1 VERKLATVVFAD
13 LVGSTGMASDEDPER
28 VRLRLEG
35 FYDAMAAEIETA
47 GGTVEKFAGDAVMAV
62 FGVPVA
68 LEDHAERALHA
79 TLAMQRR
86 LEELFE
92 DEVAMRIGVNTGEVV
107 VGRPREGSSFV
118 SGDAVNV
125 CMRLEQAAAPAE
137 VLVGERT
144 VAAVRGA
151 FEFSDRRTVAAKGKK
166 DGVSCRRLARAL
178 SLMRPRGVGGLHAAF
193 VGREP
198 ELCRLQDAYRRV
210 VAAETPS
217 LVTIVGE
224 AGVGKTRLVREL
236 WRWLAA
242 QEPQPLQRTGR
253 CLPYGKVAY
262 WALGEVLK
270 EQLDVA
276 EGDSPESILRQLGDR
291 EVLGLSLGLDVA
303 RDLHPLVARD
313 RFQDAWVG
321 LLTELTADRPAAVL
335 IEDVHWADDPLLE
348 LLEHIL
354 EQVRGSLIVLATA
367 RPEFLDVHPG
377 FGRRRGEILSLEP
390 LGAGAVQ
397 ELVDQLLG
405 AKLAEALW
413 PVLAQA
419 EGNPF
424 FVEEV
429 LASLIDRGL
438 LERRDDAWSAD
449 GLPDDFVIPD
459 TVQAVV
465 AARIDLLGPAEKEA
479 LQAASVIGRVFWSG
493 PVYELCLNVD
503 PDLRQLEERD
513 FVRLRIGSSIEGE
526 REYAIKHAVTREV
539 AYSSIPKPRR
549 ARLHAAFADWVERLA
564 GRRDEHAPILAYH
577 YAQAVLPEDADLAW
591 AGEPERL
598 RQLQEK
604 AVEWLRRAAEL
615 ALGRYEIEEGLTL
628 LHRALE
634 LEPSRS
640 TAGAIWHEIGRAHV
654 LKYDG
659 EPFFAAM
666 QTAIDLSDD
675 PLAIA
680 DMYSDLARETVV
692 RVGMWRK
699 PPDPERIEEWVE
711 RALELAPDGAE
722 TRAKALIARVFWG
735 GTAAEAVEATAIA
748 ERVGDL
754 HLRCWALMARSSV
767 AFREQEYEQ
776 SLSWKLQA
784 NELADALS
792 DPDLIA
798 DPDLAG
804 VWPALALGRFGQAR
818 RLGARVHALNLGLT
832 THHRVHAVAVPI
844 EVEELLGDWQ
854 AVRRLREEAE
864 AAVEANLDTPCVRNP
879 RSLLVCALAEEIAGN
894 HEEATALMRRAD
906 ELGMKGHG
914 LVLEGPRVRLELI
927 RGNLDTVR
935 QLLGEDDLL
944 AQRRTGYHLG
954 RHSIRLDALAALRDR
969 ARAEQ
974 EAALFLKPG
983 TYLEPFALRA
993 LGIVRENERLVV
1005 QAQERFDAMGLTWH
1019 AAQTH
1024 RLVQVR

>member
-1 VERKLATVVFAD
+1 
-13 LVGSTGMASDEDPER
+13 MASDEDPER
-28 VRLRLEG
+28 ARLRLEG

-86 LEELFE
+86 LQELFGS
-92 DEVAMRIGVNTGEVV
+92 EVTMRIGVNTGEVV

-118 SGDAVNV
+118 TGDAVNV
-125 CMRLEQAAAPAE
+125 GMRLEQAAAAGD

-151 FEFSDRRTVAAKGKK
+151 FEFSDRQTVVAKGKEH
-166 DGVSCRRLARAL
+166 GVSCRRLVRAL

-210 VAAETPS
+210 VSAGAPG
-217 LVTIVGE
+217 LVTILGD

-236 WRWLAA
+236 WRWLAE

-270 EQLDVA
+270 EHLDVA
-276 EGDSPESILRQLGDR
+276 EGDSRESVLRRLGNR

-313 RFQDAWVG
+313 RFQDAWVDF
-321 LLTELTADRPAAVL
+321 LTELTADRPAAVL

-348 LLEHIL
+348 LIEHVL
-354 EQVRGSLIVLATA
+354 EQVRGPLIALATA

-377 FGRRRGEILSLEP
+377 FGRRRGETLSLEP
-390 LGAGAVQ
+390 LGAVAVQ
-397 ELVDQLLG
+397 ELVEQLLG
-405 AKLAEALW
+405 ASLPEALW
-413 PVLAQA
+413 NVLAQA

-424 FVEEV
+424 FLEEV
-429 LASLIDRGL
+429 LASLIDQGV
-438 LERRDDAWSAD
+438 LERRNGSWST
-449 GLPDDFVIPD
+449 GRLPDDFVVPD

-493 PVYELCLNVD
+493 PVYELCPDVD

-539 AYSSIPKPRR
+539 AYSSIAKPRR
-549 ARLHAAFADWVERLA
+549 ARLHATFADWVERLA
-564 GRRDEHAPILAYH
+564 GRRDEHAPILAHH
-577 YAQAVLPEDADLAW
+577 YAQAARPQDADLAW

-598 RQLQEK
+598 EQLQAK
-604 AVEWLRRAAEL
+604 AVAWLRRAAEL

-640 TAGAIWHEIGRAHV
+640 TASAIWHEIGRAHV

-659 EPFFAAM
+659 EPFSAAM

-675 PLAIA
+675 PQAIA

-699 PPDPERIEEWVE
+699 PPDPERIDEWVE
-711 RALELAPDGAE
+711 RALELAPDTAE
-722 TRAKALIARVFWG
+722 IRAKALIARVLG
-735 GTAAEAVEATAIA
+735 RDDGRGRRGRRHCRASRRSTPTLLGAHGPLQRRLSRAGLRGVVGVEA
-748 ERVGDL
+748 
-754 HLRCWALMARSSV
+754 
-767 AFREQEYEQ
+767 
-776 SLSWKLQA
+776 
-784 NELADALS
+784 
-792 DPDLIA
+792 
-798 DPDLAG
+798 AG
-804 VWPALALGRFGQAR
+804 QRAR
-818 RLGARVHALNLGLT
+818 RLPLRPRP
-832 THHRVHAVAVPI
+832 HRRSRPS
-844 EVEELLGDWQ
+844 
-854 AVRRLREEAE
+854 RRLASSC
-864 AAVEANLDTPCVRNP
+864 A
-879 RSLLVCALAEEIAGN
+879 RSLRRGATARSARARFEPGADHTPPSTRGRGADRGRGVARRLAEGTKA
-894 HEEATALMRRAD
+894 
-906 ELGMKGHG
+906 K
-914 LVLEGPRVRLELI
+914 
-927 RGNLDTVR
+927 RGNR
-935 QLLGEDDLL
+935 S
-944 AQRRTGYHLG
+944 RR
-954 RHSIRLDALAALRDR
+954 
-969 ARAEQ
+969 
-974 EAALFLKPG
+974 
-983 TYLEPFALRA
+983 
-993 LGIVRENERLVV
+993 
-1005 QAQERFDAMGLTWH
+1005 
-1019 AAQTH
+1019 
-1024 RLVQVR
+1024 